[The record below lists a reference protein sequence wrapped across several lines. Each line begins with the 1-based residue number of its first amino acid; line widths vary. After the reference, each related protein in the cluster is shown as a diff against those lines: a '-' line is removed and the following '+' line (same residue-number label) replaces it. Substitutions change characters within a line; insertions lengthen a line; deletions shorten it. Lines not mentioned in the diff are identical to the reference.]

1 MIALVIPLHNL
12 SFGGMSEKYLPP
24 NNSVR
29 LAQENFDKL
38 FPGYRT
44 NQLTLVIKSNNGS
57 KVTDQQVAEI
67 RNDAAS
73 INGFTD
79 KTWEER
85 ACPGSRAIRAS
96 RDPRDQRPPR
106 TIGAGDPERS
116 SRMRAMRPRKSSNCG
131 RSLHLRD

>member
-1 MIALVIPLHNL
+1 MRRPLVFAIPIIIGMIALVIPLHNL

-44 NQLTLVIKSNNGS
+44 NQLTLVIESNNHS

-73 INGFTD
+73 ISGFTD
-79 KTWEER
+79 TTWQER
-85 ACPGSRAIRAS
+85 ACPTIEGNPCVSGAERELT
-96 RDPRDQRPPR
+96 PR
-106 TIGAGDPERS
+106 TTRS
-116 SRMRAMRPRKSSNCG
+116 G
-131 RSLHLRD
+131 